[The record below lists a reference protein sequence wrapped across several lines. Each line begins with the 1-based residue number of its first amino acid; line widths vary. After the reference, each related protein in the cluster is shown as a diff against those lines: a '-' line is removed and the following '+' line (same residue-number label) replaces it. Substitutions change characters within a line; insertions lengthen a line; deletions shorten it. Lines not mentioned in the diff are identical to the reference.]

1 MKKFKGNKIFILL
14 LAAVIIAL
22 AVFAILKSRSSD
34 NKKTEIVS
42 KTTTE
47 AVEVSD
53 DIVIKDNPTEKVENT
68 EKMSK
73 KVIKP
78 EEPTTKKEYG

>member
-1 MKKFKGNKIFILL
+1 MKKFKGNKIVILL
-14 LAAVIIAL
+14 FAAVIIAL

-53 DIVIKDNPTEKVENT
+53 DIVIKDNPTESRKYRENVEKGNQT
-68 EKMSK
+68 RRTDNKE
-73 KVIKP
+73 
-78 EEPTTKKEYG
+78 KEYG

>member
-1 MKKFKGNKIFILL
+1 MKKFKGNKIVILL
-14 LAAVIIAL
+14 FAAVIIAL

-68 EKMSK
+68 EKVSK
-73 KVIKP
+73 KVI
-78 EEPTTKKEYG
+78 